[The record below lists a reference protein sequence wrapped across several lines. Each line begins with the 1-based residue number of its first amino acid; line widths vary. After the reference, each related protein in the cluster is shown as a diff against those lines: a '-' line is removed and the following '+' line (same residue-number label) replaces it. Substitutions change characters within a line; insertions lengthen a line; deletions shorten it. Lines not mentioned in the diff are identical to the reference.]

1 MLLLRRTNGE
11 RQRQHTR
18 RDDPHGEN
26 PLPSLTQ
33 GVRTAAVISY
43 GRCVNWLRGV
53 LMAFCALMVCAGG
66 ASTQT
71 QVPSDGRLKT
81 ILAKKVIRIAYR
93 IDARPF
99 AFVNDAKEP
108 LGYSVDLCKQVTQSI
123 AQQFGLPELQI
134 EWVPVTVHTRFAAVT
149 EAKADIECGA
159 STITL
164 GRMKEIDFS
173 IPVFVESTG
182 IMVMGAANIHSFG
195 DLVGKKIAVVT
206 GTSNESALQ
215 RLTQR
220 QDLKITL
227 VPVKNHDEAI
237 AALEGGKVD
246 GFASDK
252 MLLVGA
258 QLKRPD
264 AFVLLPDDLSIE
276 PYAIVVPRG
285 DWALRLAVNTG
296 LAQIFRSG
304 RSAEVFERWFF
315 GLRPGI
321 LLGAIYAVGG
331 LAD

>member
-1 MLLLRRTNGE
+1 LRGALLL
-11 RQRQHTR
+11 
-18 RDDPHGEN
+18 
-26 PLPSLTQ
+26 
-33 GVRTAAVISY
+33 
-43 GRCVNWLRGV
+43 C
-53 LMAFCALMVCAGG
+53 CALMVSASG
-66 ASTQT
+66 ALTQT
-71 QVPSDGRLKT
+71 QVPSDSRLKT

-93 IDARPF
+93 VDARPF

-123 AQQFGLPELQI
+123 AQQYGVPELQI

-149 EAKADIECGA
+149 DGKADIECGA
-159 STITL
+159 STVTL

-173 IPVFVESTG
+173 IPMFIESTG
-182 IMVMGAANIHSFG
+182 IMVTGAANIHSVG
-195 DLVGKKIAVVT
+195 ELAGKKIAVVS
-206 GTSNESALQ
+206 GTSNERAV
-215 RLTQR
+215 QR
-220 QDLKITL
+220 QAQQQELKTTL
-227 VPVKNHDEAI
+227 VLVKDHDEAI
-237 AALEGGKVD
+237 AALEAGKVA

-258 QLKRPD
+258 QLKHPD
-264 AFVLLPDDLSIE
+264 AFVLLPEDLSIE

-304 RSAEVFERWFF
+304 RISEVFERWFF
-315 GLRPGI
+315 GLRPGT